1 MTNENPTESR
11 HRVVSWFLRPK
22 SPPLWVGIVLAACLI
37 AFETVLVF
45 ALERWSPGHAFGAVF
60 LLGVLVISASWGF
73 GLALTTTLVSA
84 AVYMSFHLGDD
95 GFKPLEKEDW
105 TAIVIFLPIALL
117 ANLLVGQ
124 ARVRAAEA
132 EVRRN
137 EAEQSKDEIRVL
149 AEQQA
154 ALRRVATLVA
164 QAMSPSEVFAA
175 VADELAQRL
184 GLAHSALIRFEP
196 DGSSLLIAYYDDPP
210 TTRRLGE
217 RYPMG
222 HGGVAEQVY
231 LTGHAARMEQG
242 EITGPAADRAKEMGI
257 GAAVGV
263 PIVVHGRIWG
273 AAVVGSSGDEPLP
286 AETEADVEDFTDLV
300 ATAIS
305 NAQARSELAASRA
318 RIVTAADSARRRLER
333 DLHDG
338 AQQRLL
344 SLGLELRTAEA
355 SLRPESDDVADQ
367 LSEIVAGLTG
377 VSEELREISRGI
389 HPAILSKG
397 GLGPALKAVARR
409 SAVPVEL
416 DISVDGRL
424 PESVEVAAYFL
435 VAEALTNVARYA
447 DATEVMVSARTDATR
462 LRLSIRDDGVGGADA
477 SKGSGLIGLI
487 DRVEALGGHFELSS
501 PAGEGTSLQVSI
513 PFDAPVHG

>member
-1 MTNENPTESR
+1 MTNEIPPQSR
-11 HRVVSWFLRPK
+11 PRVVSWFLRPK
-22 SPPLWVGIVLAACLI
+22 APPLWVGIALAACLI
-37 AFETVLVF
+37 AVEAVLVVG
-45 ALERWSPGHAFGAVF
+45 LERLIPGQAFGALF
-60 LLGVLVISASWGF
+60 LLGVLVISAGWGF
-73 GLALTTTLVSA
+73 GLSVTTTLVSGI
-84 AVYMSFHLGDD
+84 VYMSFHLGDD
-95 GFKPLEKEDW
+95 GFRPTEREDW
-105 TAIVIFLPIALL
+105 TAIAIFLPIALL

-124 ARVRAAEA
+124 ARLRAAEA
-132 EVRRN
+132 EMRRH
-137 EAEQSKDEIRVL
+137 EAEESKDEIRVL

-164 QAMSPSEVFAA
+164 QARSPSDVFAA
-175 VADELAQRL
+175 VTDELAARL
-184 GLAHSALIRFEP
+184 GLQHSALIRFEP

-217 RYPMG
+217 RYPLG

-231 LTGHAARMEQG
+231 LTRRSARMSLG
-242 EITGPAADRAKEMGI
+242 DVTGAAADRAEDMGI
-257 GAAVGV
+257 GAKVGV

-273 AAVVGSSGDEPLP
+273 AAVVGSSGDEPLSV
-286 AETEADVEDFTDLV
+286 ETEADVEDFTDLV

-344 SLGLELRTAEA
+344 SLGLELRAAEA
-355 SLRPESDDVADQ
+355 SLRPDSDDVADQ
-367 LSEIVAGLTG
+367 LSEIVTGLTT
-377 VSEELREISRGI
+377 VSDELREISRGI

-424 PESVEVAAYFL
+424 PESVEVAAYFV
-435 VAEALTNVARYA
+435 VAESLTNVARYA
-447 DATEVMVSARTDATR
+447 GANEVRVSAETDATS
-462 LRLSIRDDGVGGADA
+462 LRLAIRDDGVGGADP

-501 PAGEGTSLQVSI
+501 PAGEGTSLHVSI
-513 PFDAPVHG
+513 PLEAPVHD

>member
-1 MTNENPTESR
+1 M
-11 HRVVSWFLRPK
+11 
-22 SPPLWVGIVLAACLI
+22 
-37 AFETVLVF
+37 
-45 ALERWSPGHAFGAVF
+45 
-60 LLGVLVISASWGF
+60 
-73 GLALTTTLVSA
+73 
-84 AVYMSFHLGDD
+84 
-95 GFKPLEKEDW
+95 
-105 TAIVIFLPIALL
+105 IFLPIALL

-124 ARVRAAEA
+124 ARLRAAEA

-137 EAEQSKDEIRVL
+137 EAEQRKDEIRVL

-184 GLAHSALIRFEP
+184 GLQHSALIRFET

-217 RYPMG
+217 RYPLG

-231 LTGHAARMEQG
+231 LTGHAARMDHG
-242 EITGPAADRAKEMGI
+242 EIIGPAAVRAKEMGI

-355 SLRPESDDVADQ
+355 SLRPDPTTSP
-367 LSEIVAGLTG
+367 I
-377 VSEELREISRGI
+377 
-389 HPAILSKG
+389 
-397 GLGPALKAVARR
+397 
-409 SAVPVEL
+409 
-416 DISVDGRL
+416 
-424 PESVEVAAYFL
+424 
-435 VAEALTNVARYA
+435 
-447 DATEVMVSARTDATR
+447 
-462 LRLSIRDDGVGGADA
+462 
-477 SKGSGLIGLI
+477 
-487 DRVEALGGHFELSS
+487 SS
-501 PAGEGTSLQVSI
+501 PKSSPG
-513 PFDAPVHG
+513 